1 LIAVAVVVLFQKIK
15 YDQVTHQREMS
26 EVYFINQALKQ
37 QDGGWFE
44 VKLKDYN
51 HQPPQPINTKQQLT
65 KISVVV
71 GVGLFGWF
79 RLLSL
84 CVLQKTQ
91 WRFSENIHEKLHEP
105 IIRLS

>member
-1 LIAVAVVVLFQKIK
+1 MIAVAVVVLFRKIK

-37 QDGGWFE
+37 QDGGGFE

-79 RLLSL
+79 R
-84 CVLQKTQ
+84 TQ